1 MHDPPKFD
9 MNGQKHHLI
18 LNTGNEEDSYKL
30 SLIRQS
36 PNLHV
41 VDQLNLQVKELI
53 KLSRSSER
61 LSDVHLNE
69 LVNQFFQVRDR
80 ELYGN
85 WVYYPW
91 RNSLVFILPEE
102 DFVKVRTI
110 RNKYKISEEE
120 HKYMSTKRI
129 GVVGLSVGQ
138 SVATC
143 LAMERSFGELRIADF
158 DTLELANMNRIRT
171 SVINLGLPK
180 TEIVTREIAEIDPYL
195 KVTVYKEGLTLE
207 NMDRFFSEG
216 GDLDLLIEEC
226 DSLEMKILSRIKA
239 KSLGIPVLM
248 DTSDRGMIDIERFDL
263 DSQRPIF
270 HGMLSEFGE
279 EETLAEQIEANKGQ
293 MMMSILDFE
302 NLSQRAKISI
312 GEIGKSITSWPQLA
326 SSVVMGGAMAA
337 YFSRQIL
344 CDHIRESG
352 RVYVDLDDFFKR
364 VS

>member
-9 MNGQKHHLI
+9 MNGQVNHLI
-18 LNTGNEEDSYKL
+18 LNARSEEDSYKL
-30 SLIRQS
+30 SVIRKS
-36 PNLHV
+36 PNLQV
-41 VDQLNLQVKELI
+41 VDQLNLQVRELV
-53 KLSRSSER
+53 KLSNSTEK
-61 LSDVHLNE
+61 LSDARLDV
-69 LVNQFFQVRDR
+69 LVEEFFRDHER
-80 ELYGN
+80 DFYGN

-91 RNSLVFILPEE
+91 RNSLVYILPEE
-102 DFVKVRTI
+102 DFIRVRTI

-120 HKYMSTKRI
+120 QKFMATKRI

-158 DTLELANMNRIRT
+158 DTLELGNMNRIRT
-171 SVINLGLPK
+171 SVTNLGLPK

-195 KVTVYKEGLTLE
+195 KITVFNDGLTAE
-207 NMDRFFSEG
+207 NMGRFFSEG

-239 KSLGIPVLM
+239 KSLNIPVLM

-263 DSQRPIF
+263 DPQRPIF
-270 HGMLSEFGE
+270 HGMLSEFGDE
-279 EETLAEQIEANKGQ
+279 EVLPDLIEEYKSQI
-293 MMMSILDFE
+293 MMSILDFE
-302 NLSQRAKISI
+302 NLSERAKFSI

-326 SSVVMGGAMAA
+326 SSVIMGGAMAA

-344 CDHIRESG
+344 CGHIRESG
-352 RVYVDLDDFFKR
+352 RVYVDLDDFYKS